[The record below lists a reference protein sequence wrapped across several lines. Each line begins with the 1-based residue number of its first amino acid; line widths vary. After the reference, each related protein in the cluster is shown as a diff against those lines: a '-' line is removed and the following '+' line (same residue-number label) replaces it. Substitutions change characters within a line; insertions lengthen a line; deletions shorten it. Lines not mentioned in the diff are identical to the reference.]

1 MFALPYPAGRP
12 RPAVW
17 NSRRQT
23 CRSPCIMAADAC
35 AGRHRCVDHHRKVP
49 HHFWAFPHEL
59 KAMNMLELTLIVL
72 AAAAGTADAFCPAAA
87 TPFQSRPALRSRWT
101 CSLEKVSLPA
111 RKCDQKMP
119 CSHVS

>member
-23 CRSPCIMAADAC
+23 CRSPCIMAADAR
-35 AGRHRCVDHHRKVP
+35 AGRHRCANHDHKP
-49 HHFWAFPHEL
+49 DHFWGLSCHEL
-59 KAMNMLELTLIVL
+59 REAMHIQLTVIVL
-72 AAAAGTADAFCPAAA
+72 VAAAGTADAFCPAAA